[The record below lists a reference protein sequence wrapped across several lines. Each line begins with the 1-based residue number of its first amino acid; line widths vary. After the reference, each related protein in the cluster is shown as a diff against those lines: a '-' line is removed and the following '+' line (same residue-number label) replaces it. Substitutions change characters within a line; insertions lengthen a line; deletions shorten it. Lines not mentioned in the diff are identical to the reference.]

1 MTTDPITQSQ
11 FNKNRKDKFLLV
23 LDLPPLLKPIN
34 NTNPG
39 VRSNVLINENSL
51 QFSVYGSVLPTI
63 SVPEVEAPFAGGT
76 YKLSSNSR
84 PPYDNITVNF
94 TVDNRFNNYWVIYKW
109 LNLLSSSKNIVF
121 NEDDI
126 LPSQPNNVK
135 LPLPLQPRSYQT
147 DLTIYSKDEFDNNVI
162 KFTYTKAFPVSLQSI
177 DYNYRDSDE
186 IESSFTF
193 AFSQFFAELV

>member
-147 DLTIYSKDEFDNNVI
+147 DLTIYGKDEFDNNVI

>member
-109 LNLLSSSKNIVF
+109 LNLLSSSKNIVY
-121 NEDDI
+121 NEEDI

-147 DLTIYSKDEFDNNVI
+147 DLTIYGKDEFDNNVI

-177 DYNYRDSDE
+177 DYNYRDLDE

>member
-109 LNLLSSSKNIVF
+109 LNLLSSSKNIVYS
-121 NEDDI
+121 EEDI
-126 LPSQPNNVK
+126 LPSQPNNIK

-147 DLTIYSKDEFDNNVI
+147 DLTIYGKDEFDNNVI

>member
-135 LPLPLQPRSYQT
+135 LPLPLQPKSYQT
-147 DLTIYSKDEFDNNVI
+147 DLTIYGKDEFDNNVI

>member
-11 FNKNRKDKFLLV
+11 LNKNRKDKFLLV
-23 LDLPPLLKPIN
+23 LDLPPLLKPLN

-109 LNLLSSSKNIVF
+109 LNLLSSSKNIVYS
-121 NEDDI
+121 EDSI
-126 LPSQPNNVK
+126 LPPQSDYGK

-147 DLTIYSKDEFDNNVI
+147 DLSIYGKDEFDNNVI

>member
-109 LNLLSSSKNIVF
+109 LNLLSSSKNIVY
-121 NEDDI
+121 NEEDI

-135 LPLPLQPRSYQT
+135 LPLPLQPKSYQT
-147 DLTIYSKDEFDNNVI
+147 DLTIYGKDEFDNNVI

>member
-109 LNLLSSSKNIVF
+109 LNLLSSSKNIVY
-121 NEDDI
+121 NEEDI

-135 LPLPLQPRSYQT
+135 LPLPLQPKSYQT
-147 DLTIYSKDEFDNNVI
+147 DLTIYGKDEFENNVI